1 MGGASPVDARA
12 ENVWSRSYPFW
23 DAYFAIVLVA
33 TVAVIVVDRSSPV
46 SVVPLLLIAVSY
58 VVWGRAAVR
67 VPVGPVRQGWW
78 HVAVMIVLFTPADLL
93 APESGIALSALV
105 PMAFMAMR
113 TARGVAAMVALFIG
127 PTIQLMTTL
136 GSDPA
141 VIAVAIVLGL
151 SASSLLGVF
160 IGRLEQQN
168 SGRARL
174 IEELDRTRE
183 ELAEVSKEAGMLAE
197 RERLAGDIHDTL
209 AQGFTGIIMLLR
221 AADAT
226 GDRYVE
232 RAVRTAEENLA
243 ETRALIAA
251 LAPPALDGAS
261 LEEALRRLARG
272 FALPVEVVAAGPPS
286 CAPAAEEVLVRA
298 AQEGLA
304 NVRKHAG
311 AGSAR
316 LALEHVPGSA
326 VRLSISDDGRGFDP
340 ATAPEG
346 YGLRAMRNRVSRLGG
361 TVRVTGAPGRGA
373 TVAVEVP
380 CSGC

>member
-33 TVAVIVVDRSSPV
+33 TVLIIVVDRGSPV
-46 SVVPLLLIAVSY
+46 SVVLLLLIAVSY

-67 VPVGPVRQGWW
+67 APVGPVRQGWW
-78 HVAVMIVLFTPADLL
+78 HVAVMVVLFAPADLL
-93 APESGIALSALV
+93 AQESGIALSALV

-113 TARGVAAMVALFIG
+113 TARGVAALVALFIG
-127 PTIQLMTTL
+127 PAIQLMTTL

-183 ELAEVSKEAGMLAE
+183 ELAEVSKEAGVLAE

-221 AADAT
+221 SADAT

-272 FALPVEVVAAGPPS
+272 FALPVEVVASGPPS
-286 CAPAAEEVLVRA
+286 CVPAAEEVLVRA

-316 LALEHVPGSA
+316 LALEHVRGSA

-361 TVRVTGAPGRGA
+361 TVRVTGAPGRGT

>member
-23 DAYFAIVLVA
+23 DAYFAVVLVA
-33 TVAVIVVDRSSPV
+33 TVVVFVADRGPAVSLAL
-46 SVVPLLLIAVSY
+46 LLLIAVSY
-58 VVWGRAAVR
+58 VLWGRAAVR
-67 VPVGPVRQGWW
+67 APVGPVREGWW
-78 HVAVMIVLFTPADLL
+78 HVGVMVVLFLPADLL
-93 APESGIALSALV
+93 APQSGIALSALV
-105 PMAFMAMR
+105 PMAFMALR
-113 TARGVAAMVALFIG
+113 TARAVVALVALFVG
-127 PTIQLMTTL
+127 PAIQLMTTL
-136 GSDPA
+136 GADPVAMA
-141 VIAVAIVLGL
+141 VTIVVGL
-151 SASSLLGVF
+151 SGSSLMGVF
-160 IGRLEQQN
+160 IGRLGRQN
-168 SGRARL
+168 TERARL
-174 IEELDRTRE
+174 IEELDRTRA
-183 ELAEVSKEAGMLAE
+183 ELAEVSKEAGILAE

-221 AADAT
+221 AADAEA
-226 GDRYVE
+226 DRHVA

-261 LEEALRRLARG
+261 LEEALRRLAGG

-286 CAPAAEEVLVRA
+286 CVRAAEEALVRA

-304 NVRKHAG
+304 NVRKHAR

-316 LALEHVPGSA
+316 LTLEHVRGSA
-326 VRLSISDDGRGFDP
+326 VRLSISDDGCGFDP

-346 YGLRAMRNRVSRLGG
+346 YGLRAMRSRVGRLGG
-361 TVRVTGAPGRGA
+361 TVRVAGSPGLGT